1 FRSKPTNPRLAS
13 SPAASAYA
21 QPRCRCEAG
30 SSHPPT
36 DQDASPSVLPCL
48 VVVLAIR
55 SPSQTPEQPARN
67 SALVLPGSDAL
78 CRTVRY
84 RLSAPRPV
92 VVLVLRLVPR
102 PVHQFG
108 ELVDRAL
115 CSHTFAAR
123 LARRLELDVP
133 PNKLLF
139 LCVRELLEG
148 GVDVD
153 RDRVHL
159 GGLLP

>member
-1 FRSKPTNPRLAS
+1 
-13 SPAASAYA
+13 AASAYA

-36 DQDASPSVLPCL
+36 EQDASPSVLPCL

-78 CRTVRY
+78 CRAVRN

-92 VVLVLRLVPR
+92 VVLVLRLVHR
-102 PVHQFG
+102 AVRQLS
-108 ELVDRAL
+108 EVIARAL
-115 CSHTFAAR
+115 RSHTLAAR
-123 LARRLELDVP
+123 LARKLELDVRAD
-133 PNKLLF
+133 KLLS
-139 LCVRELLEG
+139 LCVRELLDG
-148 GVDVD
+148 GVDIV
-153 RDRVHL
+153 RGREQL
-159 GGLLP
+159 GGLLR